1 MGNISV
7 IVENSD
13 LKEDDDAED
22 MVVMETRGGGSDSLE
37 SNSTYKADDQLTQE
51 HGHLVAQ
58 ILETQKELANNDN
71 VDVIPKKTNIV
82 RNIDFTLL
90 LYLFLKFF
98 CQIKYEFVIS
108 HGIRVRSEI

>member
-13 LKEDDDAED
+13 LKDDDDDAED
-22 MVVMETRGGGSDSLE
+22 MVVMETRVTGSDSLE
-37 SNSTYKADDQLTQE
+37 NSGSYKADGQLTQE

-58 ILETQKELANNDN
+58 ILETQKELVNNDN

-82 RNIDFTLL
+82 STIHHYHKTLFFIA
-90 LYLFLKFF
+90 LYYFN
-98 CQIKYEFVIS
+98 VT
-108 HGIRVRSEI
+108 

>member
-13 LKEDDDAED
+13 VKDDDDDAED
-22 MVVMETRGGGSDSLE
+22 MVVMETRVTGSDSLE
-37 SNSTYKADDQLTQE
+37 NSGNYKADDQLTQE

-58 ILETQKELANNDN
+58 ILETQKELVNNDN

-82 RNIDFTLL
+82 STI
-90 LYLFLKFF
+90 YHKILFLRH
-98 CQIKYEFVIS
+98 YTIS
-108 HGIRVRSEI
+108 M

>member
-13 LKEDDDAED
+13 LKDDDDAED
-22 MVVMETRGGGSDSLE
+22 MVVMETKGSGSDFLE
-37 SNSTYKADDQLTQE
+37 TNDNYKADDQLTQE

-58 ILETQKELANNDN
+58 ILETQKELINNDN

-82 RNIDFTLL
+82 STI
-90 LYLFLKFF
+90 
-98 CQIKYEFVIS
+98 
-108 HGIRVRSEI
+108 

>member
-13 LKEDDDAED
+13 TKEEDDAED
-22 MVVMETRGGGSDSLE
+22 MVVMETRGGDGDPLDN
-37 SNSTYKADDQLTQE
+37 NSTYKVDDQLTQE

-58 ILETQKELANNDN
+58 ILETQKELVNNEN

-82 RNIDFTLL
+82 RTFKLICNM
-90 LYLFLKFF
+90 LFFAK
-98 CQIKYEFVIS
+98 
-108 HGIRVRSEI
+108 

>member
-13 LKEDDDAED
+13 LKDDDDDDDAED
-22 MVVMETRGGGSDSLE
+22 MVVMETRVTGNDSLE
-37 SNSTYKADDQLTQE
+37 NSGNYKADDQLTQE

-58 ILETQKELANNDN
+58 ILETQKELVNNDN

-82 RNIDFTLL
+82 STI
-90 LYLFLKFF
+90 YHYHKILFLR
-98 CQIKYEFVIS
+98 
-108 HGIRVRSEI
+108 H